1 VKDDVAARQQRVR
14 RIEQRIG
21 RLKQRIGRLSGQLE
35 EAQRKLDEA
44 RKPPIPPE
52 LLDFFRKVRRLPTS
66 RTLTPIPSHTLPHWQ
81 AALEAERQCEED
93 LARARALEEPYG
105 IVEREIAEQALEAA
119 TAARERMMM
128 DIFEFGGW
136 LHDECKQLSRRGRPP
151 DPEVEHKSK
160 RIAAYILLLEL
171 KGLSPKA
178 AVADAAGRY
187 GVKRSTAYA
196 ARKKWHPQLRQ
207 FGYGSDECI
216 AVPLDPIAEDLDDPF
231 DPMAEDLDDTREDG
245 DAGDA
250 TPRGPSE

>member
-1 VKDDVAARQQRVR
+1 VKDDVAAREQRVR
-14 RIEQRIG
+14 RLEQQKA
-21 RLKQRIGRLSGQLE
+21 RLEDQLE
-35 EAQRKLDEA
+35 EVRRQLEEVRRQLDEA

-52 LLDFFRKVRRLPTS
+52 FLDLMRKVRRLPTS
-66 RTLTPIPSHTLPHWQ
+66 GPPRPIPAHTLPHWH
-81 AALEAERQCEED
+81 AALETERECEED

-128 DIFEFGGW
+128 DILEFGGW
-136 LHDECKQLSRRGRPP
+136 LHDECRQLSRRGRPP

-160 RIAAYILLLEL
+160 RIAAYILRLEL
-171 KGLSPKA
+171 KGFSAKA
-178 AVADAAGRY
+178 AVADAVARY

-196 ARKKWHPQLRQ
+196 ARRRWHPQLRQ

-216 AVPLDPIAEDLDDPF
+216 AVPLDPMADNLDDPF

-245 DAGDA
+245 DA